1 MAPNQNVG
9 RPPWAAAGPLA
20 GFGRFQK
27 LGVPGQGARR
37 GPGGPPHSSSKYW
50 LAALLL
56 LTAGCGGAIPK
67 THYYVLSLPA
77 PPPQTREPA
86 AYSAAVMP
94 FRAPDQLE
102 QDRIVYRPS
111 PVEVD
116 FYEYHRWAE
125 RPASTLTSAL
135 AARLRSQRLF
145 STVGIF
151 DGKGK
156 PDYLI
161 RGRIDRLEEVDS
173 PEGVSVRIE
182 LSAEAVDGKS
192 LKTVWTGAASHSGA
206 VSQNEVKAV
215 VTEISRGVD
224 ACLTQLTTSLESFV
238 RSLPPAPVPASGGSQ

>member
-1 MAPNQNVG
+1 M
-9 RPPWAAAGPLA
+9 
-20 GFGRFQK
+20 
-27 LGVPGQGARR
+27 R
-37 GPGGPPHSSSKYW
+37 GD
-50 LAALLL
+50 
-56 LTAGCGGAIPK
+56 IPK
-67 THYYVLSLPA
+67 IHYYVLSLPA
-77 PPPQTREPA
+77 PAPQTREPA
-86 AYSAAVMP
+86 AYTAAVMP

-111 PVEVD
+111 AVEVD

-161 RGRIDRLEEVDS
+161 RGRIERLEEVDS
-173 PEGVSVRIE
+173 PDGVSVKIE

-206 VSQNEVKAV
+206 VSEHEVKAV
-215 VTEISRGVD
+215 VTEISRGVE
-224 ACLTQLTTSLESFV
+224 ACLAQLTTSLESFV
-238 RSLPPAPVPASGGSQ
+238 RTLPPAPVPASGGSQ